1 MSVFRIVEMPCPA
14 CQASVTFNLVH
25 SINADR
31 RPDFRDTI
39 LSGTFQ
45 QEKCPDCG
53 TEFRVEPEFTY
64 MNLKQ
69 KLWIAAWPKT
79 AVAEWNKFEAEGRE
93 SFAVSLG
100 DKAPESVQDMG
111 RGITTRVTFG
121 WPALVEKIRINL
133 VGLDD
138 RTVELAKAS
147 LMRLPGNPSI
157 ATHELRLM
165 QADDAKLTFGWFGG
179 DEALTDLLEVDRS
192 LLSEIEAAPDDWSE
206 VKSHL
211 PDDALFIDLQRML
224 IDAKQPATAGA

>member
-45 QEKCPDCG
+45 EEKCPDCG

-69 KLWIAAWPKT
+69 KLWIAAWPRT
-79 AVAEWNKFEAEGRE
+79 ALAEWKKYEAEGRE

-100 DKAPESVQDMG
+100 DKAPESVRDMG
-111 RGITTRVTFG
+111 QGITTRVTFG

-133 VGLDD
+133 AGLDD
-138 RTVELAKAS
+138 RTIELAKAS
-147 LMRLPGNPSI
+147 LIRMPGNPQI
-157 ATHELRLM
+157 ATSELRLL
-165 QADDAKLTFGWFGG
+165 QVEGDKLTFGWFGG
-179 DEALTDLLEVDRS
+179 DETLNELVEVDRA
-192 LLSEIEAAPDDWSE
+192 LLGEIEAAADDWKEIRSQ
-206 VKSHL
+206 L
-211 PDDALFIDLQRML
+211 GDDALFVDLQRIL
-224 IDAKQPATAGA
+224 VDAKQPAAAGA